1 MQELEK
7 TFSTFDLSLATVLV
21 ALGFPVE
28 SLNMQNRNKVKFS
41 FKRKNGL
48 DEVIQGYWA
57 KTLQIEP
64 QILFANLKSIKNR
77 LYSS

>member
-1 MQELEK
+1 MQKTEK
-7 TFSTFDLSLATVLV
+7 KFSTFDLSLATVLV

-28 SLNMQNRNKVKFS
+28 SLNRQNQNKVEFS
-41 FKRKNGL
+41 FRKQEGL
-48 DEVIQGYWA
+48 DAVIQGYWA

-64 QILFANLKSIKNR
+64 QTLFANLKAIKNR